1 MPEEIYLR
9 LTLSR
14 EIYSL
19 KEKKEY
25 ERMYSYYFQ
34 VKSSVRQ
41 EGAFIATL
49 FAVDMDV
56 LISRLRKCGVDC
68 RLLDVLDGCL
78 I

>member
-1 MPEEIYLR
+1 
-9 LTLSR
+9 
-14 EIYSL
+14 
-19 KEKKEY
+19 
-25 ERMYSYYFQ
+25 MYSYYFQ